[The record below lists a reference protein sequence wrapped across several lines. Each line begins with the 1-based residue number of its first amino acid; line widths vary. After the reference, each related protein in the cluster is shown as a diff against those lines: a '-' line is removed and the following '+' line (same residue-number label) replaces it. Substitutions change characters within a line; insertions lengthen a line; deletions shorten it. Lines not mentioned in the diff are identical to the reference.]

1 MKTDKLILKMRKE
14 LEKRGKNGYT
24 KAKERILNENISY
37 DPVREALRY
46 FIEQTWR
53 NYQHPALLS
62 LACESVG
69 GKPEETTLVAAS
81 LVLLTGA
88 ADIHDDVIDNSLFK
102 AGKKTVLGK
111 FGRDMAILV
120 GDALLVEGIMLLNEA
135 TAELPSSKRASV
147 LDTVK
152 NGFFELGTAEAM
164 ETSFKRNW
172 DLTAEDYISLMRM
185 KAAIAE
191 MTVRLGVTLGNGNT
205 EQVEAMSAY
214 GRTLGFLMNIRDE
227 FVDTYELNELR
238 NRIANECLPLPIL
251 YAFRNPV
258 LKKSL
263 VSIFGKKRLT
273 EDDVQAVT
281 AMIMDTEDAQSLRN
295 EMRLSLE
302 NGVNSLLVVKKSE
315 EYTLL
320 ASLLRTALRGL

>member
-14 LEKRGKNGYT
+14 LEKRGKTGYT

-46 FIEQTWR
+46 FIEETWR

-69 GKPEETTLVAAS
+69 GKAEETTLVAAS

-88 ADIHDDVIDNSLFK
+88 ADIHDDVIDNSLVK

-120 GDALLVEGIMLLNEA
+120 GDALLVEGLMLLNEA
-135 TAELPSSKRASV
+135 TVELPSSKRASV

-152 NGFFELGTAEAM
+152 NGFFELGTAEAK
-164 ETSFKRNW
+164 ETSLKRNW
-172 DLTAEDYISLMRM
+172 DLTADDYMSLMRM

-191 MTVRLGVTLGNGNT
+191 MTVKLGVILGNGNT
-205 EQVEAMSAY
+205 EQMEAMSAY

-238 NRIANECLPLPIL
+238 NRIVNECLPLPIL
-251 YAFRNPV
+251 YAFKNPV

-263 VSIFGKKRLT
+263 VRIFGKKRLT
-273 EDDVQAVT
+273 ENDVHAVT
-281 AMIMDTEDAQSLRN
+281 AMIMDTEDAENLRN
-295 EMRLSLE
+295 EMRLLLE
-302 NGVNSLLVVKKSE
+302 NGNNSLSVVKKSE
-315 EYTLL
+315 EYTILL
-320 ASLLRTALRGL
+320 KLLDSALREL